1 MNKRFMSMLLIGMLF
16 CVSVTGCGKGDAGQG
31 ETQREETRQEE
42 TRQEETGQDEPVQEE
57 AQQKEYYTGTIE
69 RENLECYYYMDG
81 SSSLSEE
88 FMIYRYEDQLIFAA
102 DYFDCGE
109 ELLETYPLTE
119 EQADKVIEE
128 LNAVSKA
135 AASSAE
141 NGTDQENADQ
151 EIAAGG
157 HMRYGNLVI
166 DGTSYEAGRIDFEGI
181 GIEVKDAA
189 YVEYSADIAD
199 TFELEGFEG
208 LQESDQW
215 KRHSLSGGIW
225 GFVRAVKEQAE
236 QQTGAC
242 FDGMVI
248 GEPGAEDV
256 TVRLYTEEDEW
267 YTATVTYQG
276 YVAGLV
282 KE

>member
-242 FDGMVI
+242 FDGKI
-248 GEPGAEDV
+248 GRAHV
-256 TVRLYTEEDEW
+256 
-267 YTATVTYQG
+267 
-276 YVAGLV
+276 
-282 KE
+282 